1 MKILLRLALV
11 LALLLFPLSVQAQE
25 VDEEGLLSSFWK
37 KVGRIPCPIL
47 PESARRFWRAKP
59 SGQEGMDQLTP
70 WGVLNLLCQG
80 MGESLGRPLQLLLSA
95 MGVILLYRLFSG
107 FAETGLT
114 DTRPLMSTV
123 AVLCLCGVL
132 LVPCILFMEQT
143 VDFLSQMGEFVA
155 ALTPVYAGLLAASG
169 QAATALSWN
178 TVLIGMV
185 ELMSFLLHLF
195 NSPHRGIFGFDGS
208 RSRRRTASAH
218 WFCQDLKKVVLW
230 VFGLLLTVFVG
241 VSPSA
246 VLFPLRRMV

>member
-11 LALLLFPLSVQAQE
+11 LAILLFPLSVQAQE
-25 VDEEGLLSSFWK
+25 VDEEGFTQQLLEESGADSLTQS
-37 KVGRIPCPIL
+37 L
-47 PESARRFWRAKP
+47 PESARQILEEGNYLP
-59 SGQEGMDQLTP
+59 GQEGMDQLTP

-132 LVPCILFMEQT
+132 LVPCIQFMEQT

-185 ELMSFLLHLF
+185 ELMSFLAATFLIPLT
-195 NSPHRGIFGFDGS
+195 G
-208 RSRRRTASAH
+208 
-218 WFCQDLKKVVLW
+218 
-230 VFGLLLTVFVG
+230 VFLALTVAGAAGGQPRPGAACGDGKPGF
-241 VSPSA
+241 
-246 VLFPLRRMV
+246 